1 MTMDDLA
8 AHSSSLVEPI
18 SSSPLRVFFGKMW
31 WKMVGAICQRK
42 HAAAQMCHDSWWW
55 DMSWYMFAKPQKQ
68 TPWEKELP
76 TKGNYPMWC
85 PRQGSVKTSSWS
97 FSLEVLT
104 LKGPSELSVCLNWW
118 FASVAVLVVRASM
131 FRMPWMTCLS
141 ICTKR
146 QIKRGTAF
154 VRISTRKASNTTNG
168 SRIPNRYMF
177 PWQVPALRMPTAH
190 TRSHSTLTLS
200 GIGIGVKPSK
210 GAIEL
215 GGWYLESKVQMWV
228 KKKNN
233 SIFQV

>member
-18 SSSPLRVFFGKMW
+18 SSSPRVFFGKTW
-31 WKMVGAICQRK
+31 WKMVGRYVRGNMLLPKCACLGR
-42 HAAAQMCHDSWWW
+42 DSWWW

-104 LKGPSELSVCLNWW
+104 LKGPYELSVCLNWW
-118 FASVAVLVVRASM
+118 FASVAALVVRASV
-131 FRMPWMTCLS
+131 FRMPWMTCLL

-154 VRISTRKASNTTNG
+154 VRISIMQEGFQNHQ
-168 SRIPNRYMF
+168 RIANF
-177 PWQVPALRMPTAH
+177 LPTG
-190 TRSHSTLTLS
+190 TCFRGKYRLYECPPPTQ
-200 GIGIGVKPSK
+200 GVTAP
-210 GAIEL
+210 
-215 GGWYLESKVQMWV
+215 
-228 KKKNN
+228 
-233 SIFQV
+233 